1 MMISFSRTA
10 VGYCVCV
17 LGRGRQGW
25 EGGSVRRE
33 VLEDKFCVMGLY
45 HVMQQK

>member
-1 MMISFSRTA
+1 MMISFSRAA
-10 VGYCVCV
+10 VGLRV

-33 VLEDKFCVMGLY
+33 VVEDKFCVMGLY
-45 HVMQQK
+45 HVMQRK